1 MPHRPRV
8 QTKGAEDRAR
18 GHVRMPPVHL
28 RGYVVHQTVQQTTPP
43 ALGVLGAGSFGVV
56 VKATRISDSEPVA
69 LKIMACRAFD
79 GPDHSV
85 VAARDE
91 KATLNTIGHHPN
103 ITQLKGWE
111 EINPTDAEVAL
122 SGPLMQGLE
131 AWMVAERTN
140 DPGRPLPGVRYANAH
155 TFCIAALK
163 IAGEKEVFEL
173 VLEQGRFS
181 AQLLRPVTMQLA
193 DALKHVHSRGFGH
206 FDVKAENIRITC
218 SPEGDPEV
226 TLVDFGLAVNLRS
239 GEHPTQHGT
248 LGIAAPEFFTG
259 TFADVDSE
267 KIGAADIFSLGVV
280 VFTLAFGYPPW
291 AKATADGLGERDRF
305 NRTCAIDQHGR
316 GFLKYA
322 NLGEPGRLSAY
333 VQQIPAFKMHLTPPP
348 TPQAASAPP
357 APTPMATGPTQ
368 PYDGEASQAPA
379 TGALVPPTVVP
390 APSDHRLIDLMSN
403 MLQIDP
409 AQRPTAQ
416 EILEHVWIT
425 TPVPAPVPAPEPEP
439 APPAQSLYAS
449 CGAGSD
455 AEPQFRSCGASDEE
469 PQFNSCGA
477 TAPASAAYR
486 SLGDS
491 APPGMDLVL
500 PKMTRTHAIV
510 KEGWAFAE

>member
-1 MPHRPRV
+1 M
-8 QTKGAEDRAR
+8 
-18 GHVRMPPVHL
+18 
-28 RGYVVHQTVQQTTPP
+28 
-43 ALGVLGAGSFGVV
+43 
-56 VKATRISDSEPVA
+56 
-69 LKIMACRAFD
+69 
-79 GPDHSV
+79 
-85 VAARDE
+85 
-91 KATLNTIGHHPN
+91 
-103 ITQLKGWE
+103 
-111 EINPTDAEVAL
+111 
-122 SGPLMQGLE
+122 
-131 AWMVAERTN
+131 
-140 DPGRPLPGVRYANAH
+140 
-155 TFCIAALK
+155 
-163 IAGEKEVFEL
+163 
-173 VLEQGRFS
+173 
-181 AQLLRPVTMQLA
+181 
-193 DALKHVHSRGFGH
+193 HSRGFGH

-226 TLVDFGLAVNLRS
+226 TLVDFGLAVNLGS
-239 GEHPTQHGT
+239 GEHPTQRGT

-322 NLGEPGRLSAY
+322 NLGESGRLLAY
-333 VQQIPAFKMHLTPPP
+333 VQQTPAFKMHLTPPP
-348 TPQAASAPP
+348 APPAASAPP

-368 PYDGEASQAPA
+368 PYDGEASHAPA

-491 APPGMDLVL
+491 APPAADLVL
-500 PKMTRTHAIV
+500 PKMTRTHAII